1 MGRRNL
7 LCSAALRRQ
16 QRQVLGAYR
25 ETIVK
30 SVNHRSK
37 VGRGAGVLFAAWI
50 CTVMGPIEPAAA
62 ENFFQFL
69 FGGPPR
75 FVRPEPLPP
84 QTSSYADPRGLPDR
98 EPRRGYGEAG
108 PTSGGGYG
116 AAFCVRTCD
125 GRYFPLQPHA
135 GVSPAELCRSFC
147 PASNTMLFY
156 GGKIDHAIARNGM
169 RYGKLEN
176 AFAYRDRV
184 VENCT
189 CNGRDGLGLAHLNT
203 VNDPTLRPG
212 DIVATNN
219 GFVSYRGAKAN
230 TAKFTPIDASSSA
243 WARRLSEVKILPA
256 PLAAAIVSVP
266 SSNRAPSAVNR
277 TDRSAQVER

>member
-1 MGRRNL
+1 M
-7 LCSAALRRQ
+7 
-16 QRQVLGAYR
+16 
-25 ETIVK
+25 IVK

-62 ENFFQFL
+62 QNFFQFL

-84 QTSSYADPRGLPDR
+84 QASSYADPRALPDR
-98 EPRRGYGEAG
+98 EPRRSFGDAA

-156 GGKIDHAIARNGM
+156 GSKIEYAIARNGM

-184 VENCT
+184 VENCS

-219 GFVSYRGAKAN
+219 GFVSYRGSRAKNASKS
-230 TAKFTPIDASSSA
+230 AQFTPINPASSA
-243 WARRLSEVKILPA
+243 WARSLSETRIRPA
-256 PLAAAIVSVP
+256 PPTAAAEPMPPANQEVSAE
-266 SSNRAPSAVNR
+266 SDRERRRAQLYR
-277 TDRSAQVER
+277 